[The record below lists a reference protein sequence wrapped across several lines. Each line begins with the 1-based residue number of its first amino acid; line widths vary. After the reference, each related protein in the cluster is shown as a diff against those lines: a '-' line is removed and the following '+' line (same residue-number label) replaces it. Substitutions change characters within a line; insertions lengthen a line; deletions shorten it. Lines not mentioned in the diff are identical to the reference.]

1 MKKQVLIADTD
12 EQFRKEL
19 VTALEDSVEFEVM
32 GVATDGE
39 EALQIARVNRPD
51 IIVLDLL
58 LPRYDGI
65 GVLDLISVLY
75 TDCKVFVATG
85 FISNYIVSALAAR
98 RVSAFLKKPCT
109 AQCIVDRI
117 NETLK
122 RGDIP
127 IEKNFRRFIRKL
139 RRPMGQK
146 CHIGCCNMMSNMI
159 H

>member
-127 IEKNFRRFIRKL
+127 IEEKL
-139 RRPMGQK
+139 PALYPQITTTDGAKMPHRVL
-146 CHIGCCNMMSNMI
+146 
-159 H
+159 